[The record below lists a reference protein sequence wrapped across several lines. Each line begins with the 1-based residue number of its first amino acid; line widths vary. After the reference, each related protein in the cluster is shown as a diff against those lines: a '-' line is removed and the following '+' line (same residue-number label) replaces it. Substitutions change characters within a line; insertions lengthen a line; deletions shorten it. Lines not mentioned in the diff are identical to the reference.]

1 MNKIYDIAI
10 IGAGPVGLFAGF
22 QAGVNNMDAILIDTL
37 DVVGGQ
43 CSMLYPEKFIYDVP
57 GHEKITAQN
66 LINNLK
72 KQCDRFN
79 HDYLLGNQVVELSKE
94 NNIYIL
100 RTDKGFNIN
109 SRTVVVCAGG
119 GSFNP
124 NKPAVENI
132 EKFENKS
139 VFYLINDLKKFHN
152 KNVMIAGGGD
162 SAVDWSLM
170 LMNHEFSPKKIYFV
184 HRRSEMKCH
193 PSSLEELKSL
203 EGERFEF
210 KIPYVLDNLIGCY
223 EKGELQSV
231 ALRHFENEDDRH
243 HIEIDY
249 LLPFFGLKGDIN
261 AIKNFGLYFNKSKI
275 PVDSG
280 TMESSVSGIYAI
292 GDICEYLGKTK
303 LLVSGFHEASV
314 ACNSI
319 DEYLSKNFNRQKRAF
334 EYSTSKFN

>member
-10 IGAGPVGLFAGF
+10 IGAGPVGLFCGF
-22 QAGVNNMDAILIDTL
+22 QAGVNNMNAVLIDTL

-72 KQCDRFN
+72 KQCDRFD
-79 HDYLLGNQVVELSKE
+79 HDYLLGNQVIELKKEDDCFILKTNKDKIIYSK
-94 NNIYIL
+94 
-100 RTDKGFNIN
+100 
-109 SRTVVVCAGG
+109 TVVICAGG

-132 EKFENKS
+132 DKFEDRS

-170 LMNHEFSPKKIYFV
+170 LMNHEFAPKKVYFV
-184 HRRSEMKCH
+184 HRRSEMRCH
-193 PSSLEELKSL
+193 PSSLEELKNL
-203 EGERFEF
+203 ESDRFEF
-210 KIPYVLDNLIGCY
+210 KIPYVLENLIGCH

-231 ALRHFENEDDRH
+231 SLKHFEDENDRQ
-243 HIEIDY
+243 HIEVDY

-261 AIKNFGLYFNKSKI
+261 AIKGFGLEFNKTKI
-275 PVDSG
+275 LVDYA
-280 TMESSVSGIYAI
+280 TMKSSIDGVYAI
-292 GDICEYLGKTK
+292 GDICEYHGKTK

-319 DEYLSKNFNRQKRAF
+319 DEYLSRNFDRQKRAF